1 MCDEEQIGGAEE
13 KEKTKKKK
21 KKADRRR
28 LTLGK
33 VKVAQVRVGCLKQR
47 GEETRT
53 ARLRLKL
60 SRFQLWNSDRLAQ
73 IPATATAAAATDRDR
88 ERLNSFLLLLLL

>member
-1 MCDEEQIGGAEE
+1 MCDEEQIGGAEG
-13 KEKTKKKK
+13 KEKKKKK

-47 GEETRT
+47 GEETHT

-88 ERLNSFLLLLLL
+88 ERLNSLLLLLLL